1 MDGLTC
7 KILGAI
13 VAVCVLTVF
22 VLLIQ
27 AHAHK
32 KKLRQILCI
41 LEDIEN
47 GNLHRKFLAHANDPA
62 ADICYK
68 MNEIVLSCKNQL
80 NDASNNEKV
89 NRQLLANL
97 SHDVKTP
104 ITSLMGYLDAVK
116 CEVVIG
122 TEKDE
127 YIEIASC
134 KAQELKDYIDKL
146 FEWVK
151 LSSHERC
158 YDFVQADINELTRS
172 ILVDFI
178 PLLEEDGFTYEIE
191 IDEEEIFASLDISGY
206 IRIIQN
212 LVSNVME
219 HSGGN
224 HVVLKIYKEKGNV
237 VIVISDN
244 GKGISQSELPWI
256 FDRLYKIDSA
266 RSKKGSGLGL
276 YIVKELAAAHRGTVA
291 ANSIPGVK
299 TDFTVTFPILVNNA
313 KTRKE

>member
-7 KILGAI
+7 KILCAI
-13 VAVCVLTVF
+13 IIVCILAVF

-27 AHAHK
+27 ANTNK
-32 KKLRQILCI
+32 KRLQQILYV
-41 LEDIEN
+41 LTDIEN
-47 GNLHRKFLAHANDPA
+47 GNLDRKFLAQANDPT

-80 NDASNNEKV
+80 SVASNNEKV

-116 CEVVIG
+116 CEVVSG

-127 YIEIASC
+127 YIEVASS

-158 YDFVQADINELTRS
+158 YHFEQVDVNELTRS
-172 ILVDFI
+172 ILVGLI
-178 PLLEEDGFTYEIE
+178 PLLEENGFTYEIK
-191 IDEEEIFASLDISGY
+191 IDENEVFASVDISGY
-206 IRIIQN
+206 TRIINN
-212 LVSNVME
+212 LISNAIN

-224 HVVLKIYKEKGNV
+224 HVVLTISKENSNV
-237 VIVISDN
+237 VIAISDN
-244 GKGISQSELPWI
+244 GKGISQSEISCI
-256 FDRLYKIDSA
+256 FDRLYKIDAA

-276 YIVKELAAAHRGTVA
+276 YIVKELVAAHHGTVV
-291 ANSIPGVK
+291 ANSIPSVK
-299 TDFTVTFPILVNNA
+299 TDFIVTIPCLL
-313 KTRKE
+313 